1 MRIVLTGGGSGGH
14 IFPILAVARKL
25 REIVPEGADLE
36 FLFLGPNG
44 VLEKELTEKEL
55 IPGKKI
61 LSGKLRRYFS
71 LSYIWDLLKIPIGII
86 QSLWQLLVFMP
97 DAVFSKGGYAGVPV
111 VFAAWLYRIPII
123 IHESD
128 ITPGLANQFAARLA
142 KKVAVSFP
150 GAANFFSPGKV
161 VITSNP
167 IRAELAKGSKEEALK
182 FFQFSGNKKIILIM
196 GGSQGARVINEA
208 ILHIL
213 DKLVRKYDIIHQTGS
228 ADFENVVREAGR
240 LGIKAGHPSG
250 YFPCAFLKEEI
261 AHALAAADLVV
272 SRAGANAI
280 SEIAANGKPSII
292 IPIKSSANNH
302 QELNAYAILESGAA
316 IVLNQDNLGENIL
329 LEKIEEVCSSGELQ
343 YEMSER
349 IKKFHNP
356 DAAEKI
362 AQEII
367 KLAE

>member
-14 IFPILAVARKL
+14 IFPIIAVVRKL
-25 REIVPEGADLE
+25 REVVPEGEDLE
-36 FLFLGPNG
+36 FLFLGPDG
-44 VLEKELTEKEL
+44 VLEKELMEKEL
-55 IPGKKI
+55 VSGKKI

-71 LSYIWDLLKIPIGII
+71 LSYVSDLLKIPVGII

-97 DAVFSKGGYAGVPV
+97 DVVFSKGGYAGVPV
-111 VFAAWLYRIPII
+111 VIAAWLYRVPII

-142 KKVAVSFP
+142 KTVAVSFP

-161 VITSNP
+161 VITGNP
-167 IRAELAKGSKEEALK
+167 IREEVAKGSKEEALK
-182 FFQFSGNKKIILIM
+182 FFQFSGNKKIILVM

-213 DKLVRKYDIIHQTGS
+213 GHLVKKYDIIHQTGS
-228 ADFENVVREAGR
+228 ADFENVVQEAGK
-240 LGIKAGHPSG
+240 LGIKVGHASG
-250 YFPCAFLKEEI
+250 YHPCAFLKEEI
-261 AHALAAADLVV
+261 AHALAAADLVI

-316 IVLNQDNLGENIL
+316 VVINQDNLGENIL
-329 LEKIEEVCSSGELQ
+329 LEKIEEILNSGELQ

-367 KLAE
+367 KLAN

>member
-1 MRIVLTGGGSGGH
+1 
-14 IFPILAVARKL
+14 
-25 REIVPEGADLE
+25 
-36 FLFLGPNG
+36 
-44 VLEKELTEKEL
+44 
-55 IPGKKI
+55 
-61 LSGKLRRYFS
+61 
-71 LSYIWDLLKIPIGII
+71 
-86 QSLWQLLVFMP
+86 
-97 DAVFSKGGYAGVPV
+97 
-111 VFAAWLYRIPII
+111 
-123 IHESD
+123 
-128 ITPGLANQFAARLA
+128 
-142 KKVAVSFP
+142 VAVSFP

-161 VITSNP
+161 VITGSP
-167 IRAELAKGSKEEALK
+167 IREELTKGSKEEALK

-213 DKLVRKYDIIHQTGS
+213 DRLVRKYDIIHQTGS
-228 ADFENVVREAGR
+228 ADYENVVREAGK
-240 LGIKAGHPSG
+240 LGIKAGHLSG
-250 YFPCAFLKEEI
+250 YYPCAFLKEEI

-302 QELNAYAILESGAA
+302 QELNAYALSESGAA
-316 IVLNQDNLGENIL
+316 VVLNQDNLGENIL

-343 YEMSER
+343 FEMSER

-362 AQEII
+362 AEEIL
-367 KLAE
+367 KLAS